1 MNSIKLVRGLSV
13 KSSIKAAG
21 IGAGNHNRT
30 LASGLK
36 VKSTVKAAGIGA
48 GNHNRALALL
58 A

>member
-1 MNSIKLVRGLSV
+1 MNSIKMVPGLKV

-21 IGAGNHNRT
+21 FGANHNRA

-36 VKSTVKAAGIGA
+36 VKSSVKAAGFGA
-48 GNHNRALALL
+48 NHNRALTRL